1 MWDPSHTRLLQQM
14 LVSRSGVVSGSVAE
28 AGMLERERGQF
39 RPPTPLPQ
47 EQLSMKT
54 GNRKRGWKTGQPIGG
69 TLSTKQTQT
78 PEEEPKQ
85 MALCWMASPW
95 NRKIHRKSIHPPLL
109 PLRTTTGGW
118 GSDLGPMLVG
128 PGPTRLQSLGP
139 AAVDPAPTRTD
150 SGTRWSGTER
160 LRS

>member
-1 MWDPSHTRLLQQM
+1 MIKKLRKNRIVLVTRLDPPQM

-69 TLSTKQTQT
+69 TLSTKQVSSLANFYQ
-78 PEEEPKQ
+78 
-85 MALCWMASPW
+85 
-95 NRKIHRKSIHPPLL
+95 PPAACSSGGSS
-109 PLRTTTGGW
+109 RSGGW
-118 GSDLGPMLVG
+118 DI
-128 PGPTRLQSLGP
+128 
-139 AAVDPAPTRTD
+139 
-150 SGTRWSGTER
+150 
-160 LRS
+160 